1 MRVPVQQGVGQ
12 CRLMAMQLR
21 HTLTQ
26 LIAGSAQALYHFALE
41 VLVIDLMLDREGNL
55 FVHEARKRSF
65 NMRFEECEIALEAR
79 ALPVTCVPPSKCF
92 QQCARLLKRDRG
104 QQIGRATLWE
114 KEVRKGWI

>member
-1 MRVPVQQGVGQ
+1 MRISDWSSDVCSSDLQVDIPQMRVPVQQGVRQ
-12 CRLMAMQLR
+12 CLLMAMQLR

-65 NMRFEECEIALEAR
+65 DMRFEEWDR
-79 ALPVTCVPPSKCF
+79 KST
-92 QQCARLLKRDRG
+92 RLNSSH
-104 QQIGRATLWE
+104 
-114 KEVRKGWI
+114 